1 MALEV
6 SSLFLMIAR
15 LIADLS
21 SFLSQAEQRQPI
33 GGAGGAAAGT
43 RVYLR
48 NSPSL
53 SGTSGPGDSG
63 RGLGAFPRLSARV
76 AGLVSRPSR
85 GRKAG
90 G

>member
-33 GGAGGAAAGT
+33 GGAGGAAAG
-43 RVYLR
+43 RYNV
-48 NSPSL
+48 
-53 SGTSGPGDSG
+53 
-63 RGLGAFPRLSARV
+63 V
-76 AGLVSRPSR
+76 
-85 GRKAG
+85 
-90 G
+90 